1 MASNWIRKKLRIS
14 GMTCVQCQNKIEKTL
29 RGTDGIGKASVSYT
43 KGTADI
49 TCDAEKLSLRDI
61 KRIIEKMDYQ
71 VLLDG
76 NDLGQNSR
84 NGGKPE

>member
-49 TCDAEKLSLRDI
+49 TYDAEKLSLRDI

-71 VLLDG
+71 VLPDG